1 MTCGE
6 AIVRC
11 LQSPP
16 DPSSI
21 PQSPPDGVISSW
33 PILSRRRPNYV
44 YRVLP
49 EALNADSVDYQRSK
63 SSSLPKVTSSSVVEP
78 AAAQMEAS
86 QSAGVDPE
94 QPSLT
99 SELQPLG
106 NIDEPNWK
114 NDADETKALNLDL
127 TMEVPLLNAVSPAGI
142 FVEEF
147 IPPSAYKSPPQAPLE
162 SIEAC
167 LMAIEQLVGML
178 EVRAAR
184 SEALIV
190 YIKTMISTLCKKEEI
205 LQMIPTPKAQLHNE
219 ATEKKTPQAPN
230 TLGGVG
236 SAAAVVLNNS
246 KNEASALMFTH
257 QLSSS
262 EKGKGILGDPVTN
275 LTLDVIV
282 SDSSGSEDDLL
293 LLDHLSSTAVLS
305 TGATLIPTEAPAS
318 LHWSRG
324 VPKMLNDSKDEPFT
338 ACNATVQRTTVG
350 GDLDSP
356 TRLTDLDAFSEP
368 GPKRQKTPRLLTSD
382 LAATALHVGSMGS
395 PPKTHSNSV
404 PQTRPLFRRGGRGV
418 GDAFR
423 RRTWTTRP
431 TADMSLTKDECRLG
445 TYIFAKNEEMGD
457 QHCCNAFVSTS
468 QGKPYSALLVLPV
481 NICRRDLVPS
491 SGGTFT
497 SELREMMDATNPRT

>member
-1 MTCGE
+1 
-6 AIVRC
+6 
-11 LQSPP
+11 
-16 DPSSI
+16 
-21 PQSPPDGVISSW
+21 
-33 PILSRRRPNYV
+33 
-44 YRVLP
+44 
-49 EALNADSVDYQRSK
+49 
-63 SSSLPKVTSSSVVEP
+63 
-78 AAAQMEAS
+78 MEAS

-262 EKGKGILGDPVTN
+262 EK
-275 LTLDVIV
+275 
-282 SDSSGSEDDLL
+282 
-293 LLDHLSSTAVLS
+293 AVLS

-423 RRTWTTRP
+423 RRTWTTRF
-431 TADMSLTKDECRLG
+431 TKSLR
-445 TYIFAKNEEMGD
+445 IFPCGSG
-457 QHCCNAFVSTS
+457 Q
-468 QGKPYSALLVLPV
+468 LP
-481 NICRRDLVPS
+481 I
-491 SGGTFT
+491 
-497 SELREMMDATNPRT
+497 

>member
-1 MTCGE
+1 
-6 AIVRC
+6 
-11 LQSPP
+11 
-16 DPSSI
+16 
-21 PQSPPDGVISSW
+21 
-33 PILSRRRPNYV
+33 
-44 YRVLP
+44 
-49 EALNADSVDYQRSK
+49 
-63 SSSLPKVTSSSVVEP
+63 
-78 AAAQMEAS
+78 MEAS

-162 SIEAC
+162 LLLLQSIEAC

-423 RRTWTTRP
+423 RRTWTTRF
-431 TADMSLTKDECRLG
+431 TKSLR
-445 TYIFAKNEEMGD
+445 IFPCGSG
-457 QHCCNAFVSTS
+457 Q
-468 QGKPYSALLVLPV
+468 LP
-481 NICRRDLVPS
+481 I
-491 SGGTFT
+491 
-497 SELREMMDATNPRT
+497 